1 MHNRFLQKYYFINK
15 FDTNYIDRQDKN
27 TAIIYRNYNSNNNKD
42 TIIKFKKY
50 CKKKNYKFYLANNT
64 RLAFNLNLDGSYIP
78 SFNKEV
84 NHLSFSKKNNFVLI
98 GSAHNNREIKIK
110 EKQGIKIIILSSI
123 FKKNK
128 NYLGVNRFKLLSKLS
143 KNKFVALGG
152 VTNQNL
158 KKLKLL
164 KCFGFAGIS
173 YFEQKKGPL
182 KGPF

>member
-64 RLAFNLNLDGSYIP
+64 KLAFKLNLNGAYIP

-98 GSAHNNREIKIK
+98 GSAHNNKENKIK

-128 NYLGVNRFKLLSKLS
+128 NYLGINRFKLLSKLS

-173 YFEQKKGPL
+173 YFE
-182 KGPF
+182 

>member
-1 MHNRFLQKYYFINK
+1 
-15 FDTNYIDRQDKN
+15 
-27 TAIIYRNYNSNNNKD
+27 
-42 TIIKFKKY
+42 
-50 CKKKNYKFYLANNT
+50 
-64 RLAFNLNLDGSYIP
+64 
-78 SFNKEV
+78 
-84 NHLSFSKKNNFVLI
+84 
-98 GSAHNNREIKIK
+98 
-110 EKQGIKIIILSSI
+110 
-123 FKKNK
+123 
-128 NYLGVNRFKLLSKLS
+128 LGVNRFKLLSKLS

>member
-64 RLAFNLNLDGSYIP
+64 KLAFNLNLDGSYIP

>member
-1 MHNRFLQKYYFINK
+1 MHNKFLQKYYFINK

-128 NYLGVNRFKLLSKLS
+128 NYLGINRFKLLSKLS

-173 YFEQKKGPL
+173 YFEQKKGPK

>member
-64 RLAFNLNLDGSYIP
+64 RLAFNLTLDVSYIP
-78 SFNKEV
+78 SFNKEL

-98 GSAHNNREIKIK
+98 GSAHNNREINIK

>member
-64 RLAFNLNLDGSYIP
+64 KLAFNLNLNGAYIP

-98 GSAHNNREIKIK
+98 GSAHNNKEIKIT
-110 EKQGIKIIILSSI
+110 EKKIMDSLADKFEEARNERAIKQSFASSI
-123 FKKNK
+123 SNK
-128 NYLGVNRFKLLSKLS
+128 LTSELIIN
-143 KNKFVALGG
+143 
-152 VTNQNL
+152 
-158 KKLKLL
+158 
-164 KCFGFAGIS
+164 
-173 YFEQKKGPL
+173 
-182 KGPF
+182 

>member
-1 MHNRFLQKYYFINK
+1 MHNKFLQKYYFINK

>member
-64 RLAFNLNLDGSYIP
+64 KLAFNLNLDGAYIP
-78 SFNKEV
+78 SFNKDT

-98 GSAHNNREIKIK
+98 GSAHNNKQIKIK

-128 NYLGVNRFKLLSKLS
+128 NYLGINRFKLLSKLS

-158 KKLKLL
+158 KKLKSL

-173 YFEQKKGPL
+173 YFEQKKGPK

>member
-15 FDTNYIDRQDKN
+15 FDTNYIDHQDKN

-173 YFEQKKGPL
+173 YFEQKKGPK

>member
-1 MHNRFLQKYYFINK
+1 MHNKFLQKYYFINK

-64 RLAFNLNLDGSYIP
+64 KLAFNLNLDGSYIP

-84 NHLSFSKKNNFVLI
+84 NLLSFSKKNNFVLI